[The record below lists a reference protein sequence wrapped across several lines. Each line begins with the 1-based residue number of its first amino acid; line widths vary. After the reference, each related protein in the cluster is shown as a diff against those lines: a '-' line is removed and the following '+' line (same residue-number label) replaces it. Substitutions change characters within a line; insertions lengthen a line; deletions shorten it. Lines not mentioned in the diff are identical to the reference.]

1 MKSLKEC
8 GSIGF
13 ISFYRL
19 ISLDNLYMS
28 NAFGGLSNFVDID
41 VLADLIKGTLLYF

>member
-1 MKSLKEC
+1 LKEC

-13 ISFYRL
+13 TCFYRL
-19 ISLDNLYMS
+19 ISLDNRSIS
-28 NAFGGLSNFVDID
+28 NTFGGFNNFVDID